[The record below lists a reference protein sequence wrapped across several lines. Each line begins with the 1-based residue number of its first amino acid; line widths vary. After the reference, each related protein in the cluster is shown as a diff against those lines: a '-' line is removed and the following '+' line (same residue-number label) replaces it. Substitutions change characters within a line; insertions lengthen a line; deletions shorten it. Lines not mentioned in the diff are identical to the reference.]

1 MLPGFI
7 HNPAMSLSP
16 GPAPFEGS
24 RPRQARHRVI
34 QTCLPCHRAKRKCN
48 RKKPCSQCLRRH
60 MTGSCVYE
68 AVSEVDLQRLQDNDA
83 GLAAENAALRSRLR
97 DLEAAVTDFRD
108 QLRETKGALA
118 REKQRHH
125 NNNGGNDEVPRPGAT
140 RDDRGGVYYGRTYYL
155 GGPAAPD
162 LLQRMLSLVPNEQTD
177 MLFAYS
183 GASNGLH
190 PPDALTAYAFPTFPA
205 NYTVKDALDALHTM
219 GRQAADSRLDAF
231 YELVDPVHH
240 YVPTPW
246 LMQRYEQCWNAE
258 AVPEAQEVA
267 LICSVLALGDL
278 VSSNEQSWFLLA
290 VSMQLLRISN
300 MFATPTLDTI
310 HTFCYIAVYLQ
321 HEGRISEYWPM
332 LGLVIRLAQSLALH
346 RDPSTISNLTPEE
359 SEIRRRLF
367 WVVAAQE
374 TALSVMFGRPNGMG
388 FFDCKLPKDI
398 GDDELFGAAD
408 GQVAHAACNEI
419 SYHLYTWELGQIT
432 RTIMDGA
439 FGDLNDMTHIKATES
454 RIWAWF
460 ESLPAH
466 FKFDPLAELHDDYS
480 VESKKRYVQSVLLYI
495 IVNHNILVLFRKPL
509 LANADPAVRKP
520 CFEAA
525 FAVAAGWKILQDTFP
540 KMARITFLHWFR
552 AFHAA
557 LICLVCI
564 RTDGPQSQFR
574 GKALNAWSSC
584 LRIFARIKDQ
594 NTSISACWRAL
605 SRLNVVMKKEM
616 EGEQRHRRFSMQ
628 KRVRDSSYQLLI
640 TPTASAPLESSVDE
654 LVQPMP
660 GSAAESSSA
669 MAKAGAFLLDPD
681 ATPDLQ
687 QMSGNHALQLDTAG
701 SGFDQSAL
709 DGLGMGDDLPI
720 FDMDIQNWPAWLT
733 DNSPN
738 CST

>member
-1 MLPGFI
+1 
-7 HNPAMSLSP
+7 MSPSP
-16 GPAPFEGS
+16 GPLSLEGS
-24 RPRQARHRVI
+24 KPRQARHRVI
-34 QTCLPCHRAKRKCN
+34 RTCLPCHRAKRKCN

-60 MTGSCVYE
+60 LTGSCVYE
-68 AVSEVDLQRLQDNDA
+68 AVSEADLRQLQDEDA
-83 GLAAENAALRSRLR
+83 GLAAENAALRSRLQ
-97 DLEAAVTDFRD
+97 DLEAAATDFRD
-108 QLRETKGALA
+108 QLREAKIALT
-118 REKQRHH
+118 REKQRHD
-125 NNNGGNDEVPRPGAT
+125 NNRNNGVSRSETT
-140 RDDRGGVYYGRTYYL
+140 RDDRDGVYYGRTYYL

-162 LLQRMLSLVPNEQTD
+162 LLHRMMSLVPNEQTD

-183 GASNGLH
+183 GAPNGLH
-190 PPDALTAYAFPTFPA
+190 PPHALTAYPFPTFPA
-205 NYTVKDALDALHTM
+205 NYTVRDSLVVLHTM
-219 GRQAADSRLDAF
+219 GRQAADSLLDAF

-246 LMQRYEQCWNAE
+246 LMQRYEQCWNTE

-278 VSSNEQSWFLLA
+278 VSSNEQSWFLIA

-300 MFATPTLDTI
+300 LFATPTLDTI

-332 LGLVIRLAQSLALH
+332 LGVVIRSAQSLALH
-346 RDPSTISNLTPEE
+346 RDPSTISNFAPEE

-398 GDDELFGAAD
+398 SDDELFGEAD
-408 GQVAHAACNEI
+408 GQVAHVACNEI
-419 SYHLYTWELGQIT
+419 SYHLYTWELGEIT

-439 FGDLNDMTHIKATES
+439 FVDLNDMTLIKATES
-454 RIWAWF
+454 RIWTWF

-466 FKFDPLAELHDDYS
+466 FKFDPLAEQRDDYS
-480 VESKKRYVQSVLLYI
+480 VESKKRHVQSVLLYI
-495 IVNHNILVLFRKPL
+495 IVNHNILVLFRKHL
-509 LANADPAVRKP
+509 LANANPAVRKP

-557 LICLVCI
+557 LICLVAI
-564 RTDGPQSQFR
+564 RTDGPRSEFR
-574 GKALNAWSSC
+574 GKALNAWNSC

-605 SRLNVVMKKEM
+605 SRLNVVMKKEI

-628 KRVRDSSYQLLI
+628 KQVRDSSYQLLI
-640 TPTASAPLESSVDE
+640 TPPTLTGRGANPFESSVDE
-654 LVQPMP
+654 LVQPIA
-660 GSAAESSSA
+660 GSAAESSST
-669 MAKAGAFLLDPD
+669 MSNAGTFLGGADVAPG
-681 ATPDLQ
+681 LQ
-687 QMSGNHALQLDTAG
+687 PISENHALQLDTAR
-701 SGFDQSAL
+701 SGFDESAL
-709 DGLGMGDDLPI
+709 DGLGMGGDLPI
-720 FDMDIQNWPAWLT
+720 FDMDIQNWPTWLT

-738 CST
+738 YPT